1 MKKIEQLEGEE
12 KTFLLLKMFLKKMFD
27 FKNIIDNELYKKEFL
42 EFSKRYS
49 ITRIEFENIFE
60 SRDFTPMFPPISQ
73 ISFHLFH

>member
-42 EFSKRYS
+42 EFWVQTYKWV
-49 ITRIEFENIFE
+49 FF
-60 SRDFTPMFPPISQ
+60 PMRFKNS
-73 ISFHLFH
+73 LN